1 MISVRYKP
9 KSVTNRTGIV
19 MIIPVLKYVPHEIF
33 TPFYVKTCSHNN
45 VAKEPIGVI
54 LGPKSEP
61 MTFA

>member
-33 TPFYVKTCSHNN
+33 TPFVLRHVAHN
-45 VAKEPIGVI
+45 VAKDQ
-54 LGPKSEP
+54 LA
-61 MTFA
+61 F

>member
-19 MIIPVLKYVPHEIF
+19 MIIPVLVCYEIF
-33 TPFYVKTCSHNN
+33 TPYN
-45 VAKEPIGVI
+45 VAKIGI